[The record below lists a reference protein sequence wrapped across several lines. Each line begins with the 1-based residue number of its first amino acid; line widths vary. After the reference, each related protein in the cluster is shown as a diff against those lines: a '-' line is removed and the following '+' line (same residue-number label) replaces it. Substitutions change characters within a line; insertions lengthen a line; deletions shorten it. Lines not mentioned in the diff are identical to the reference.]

1 MRTWNI
7 SWTKDWYFE
16 VAYAR
21 EDEEDTIKQIGMN
34 VCN

>member
-7 SWTKDWYFE
+7 LWTRNGYFE
-16 VAYAR
+16 VPYAR